1 MRVED
6 VDIAALDEL
15 VEDLA
20 DLRHD
25 LGKYIGFESRLAEPS
40 QLRSA
45 LSKDLF
51 ATRQHGER
59 SETCWELWARLRPA
73 ALGDDPDVL
82 AIDRALDALR
92 IDLASA
98 DDRALEE
105 ARDRAAAVTA
115 ATKRLH
121 ARALAARG
129 QE

>member
-1 MRVED
+1 MRVEN

-15 VEDLA
+15 VDDLA

-25 LGKYIGFESRLAEPS
+25 LGKYIGFESRVSAPS
-40 QLRSA
+40 QLRAA
-45 LSKDLF
+45 LAKDLF

-59 SETCWELWARLRPA
+59 SESCWELWARLRPA
-73 ALGDDPDVL
+73 VLDDDPDVL
-82 AIDRALDALR
+82 AIDTALEALR
-92 IDLASA
+92 IDLRLA

-105 ARDRAAAVTA
+105 ARDRASAVTA

-129 QE
+129 